1 MGGRFG
7 VEVVDDAPMPRSPAI
22 QRLCEQAAF
31 DAGAIDAFVAEH
43 DLPLAEAPLYTFVYR
58 GPADAVRLRHWIFGL
73 TTSQPF
79 ERIPGSDFW
88 YRTVEIPDDSRVEYK
103 IEVLQ
108 GGGSNWIADPY
119 NENMARDPFGS
130 NSVLAARGYS
140 VPDWGTPDPEI
151 PAGTFDDIVLE
162 SDAFGES
169 RHVAVYRPARFR
181 ESRQYPLLVVH
192 DGPDYREYANL
203 AAVLDHL
210 THSLEIPG
218 MIVALVGAHDRM
230 REYTGDERHSTF
242 LVDELVPRLEEAYPL
257 RQEAHARGL
266 MGASLGAVAAFDTAR
281 RHPGQFGRLLLQSG
295 SFAFTDIGENER
307 GPIFEPVVEMMNAYR
322 GDPFKLAARAFVSVG
337 VYESLVW
344 ENRALVPVLRQSGVD
359 VRFVE
364 ARDGHNWENWRD
376 RLRSGLSWL
385 FPGPLWMVYE

>member
-1 MGGRFG
+1 MMGRYGMEI
-7 VEVVDDAPMPRSPAI
+7 VEDTPMPRSAAI
-22 QRLCEQAAF
+22 QALRERAAS
-31 DAGAIDAFVAEH
+31 DPAAIDAFIAEH

-73 TTSQPF
+73 TASQPF

-88 YRTVEIPDDSRVEYK
+88 YRTVEIPDDSRFEYK
-103 IEVLQ
+103 MEVLH
-108 GGGSNWIADPY
+108 GSGSNWIADPF
-119 NENMARDPFGS
+119 NDSLARDPFGS
-130 NSVLAARGYS
+130 NSVLAARGYTI
-140 VPDWGTPDPEI
+140 PAWGTHDPDI
-151 PAGTFDDIVLE
+151 PAGTFDDVVLE
-162 SDAFGES
+162 SEVFGES

-181 ESRQYPLLVVH
+181 ASRQYPLLVVH
-192 DGPDYREYANL
+192 DGPDYREYASL

-210 THSLEIPG
+210 THALEIPG
-218 MIVALVGAHDRM
+218 MIVALLGAGDRM
-230 REYTGDERHSTF
+230 REYTGDERHAKF
-242 LVDELVPRLEEAYPL
+242 VVEELVPRLEEAYPI
-257 RQEAHARGL
+257 RRAAHARGL

-281 RHPGQFGRLLLQSG
+281 RYPGEFGRLLLQSG
-295 SFAFTDIGENER
+295 SFAFTDIGEGER
-307 GPIFEPVVEMMNAYR
+307 GPILEPVVEMMNAYR
-322 GDPFKLAARAFVSVG
+322 ADPFKLAAKAFVSVG

-344 ENRALVPVLRQSGVD
+344 ENRALLPVLRQTGMD